1 MKNPVVEKTAE
12 MTHSIRSK
20 VWEMRRQIDACSTV
34 TNVLV
39 FAAKTDANR
48 YGINLIVDEL
58 DRCISEASA
67 DGNERLVAFLESAR
81 RYATSY

>member
-1 MKNPVVEKTAE
+1 METEIVSSSAN
-12 MTHSIRSK
+12 MTHRIRIK
-20 VWEMRRQIDACSTV
+20 ACEMRRQIDACSTV
-34 TNVLV
+34 ANVLA

-58 DRCISEASA
+58 NTLIAEATADHNDRM
-67 DGNERLVAFLESAR
+67 VAFLESAR